1 MIMIQEQKIKDVKWP
16 VTLSE
21 AAIEMIKVVAEKES
35 LSEHTLRVFIRGGG
49 CSGFMYGLDFDEDQ
63 KEDDII
69 FNQGDLKIFVD
80 VENFIIIN
88 YYHKII

>member
-1 MIMIQEQKIKDVKWP
+1 MNEEQKIKDMKWP

-80 VENFIIIN
+80 PII
-88 YYHKII
+88 KS